1 MDIPFKDH
9 DYRLSKMDRVF
20 AQIRHVLK
28 NQVEFRHD
36 SYRHFARFAPYLPL
50 VGAKPDL
57 NPDLRRIVNFPDHS
71 NALYFGNPVVLAA
84 GANKTA
90 LRISDFAN
98 TGFGGITVGT
108 ATRHKRIGNTH
119 RPRLGFVECDRIIH
133 NSMGLNNDGIQ
144 AIAAR
149 VDTQLVKAHNK
160 GLCVGLSVAET
171 PGLVDESERLED
183 IIETFR
189 KAYKVADYVE
199 VNVSCPNTGEERH
212 DLDTRFMERTFSEIM
227 KHRASLALR
236 KAVYAKLSPDLTE
249 RQLLSVLDVLTGLG
263 VNGVILGNTFP
274 SMKGGSLDLQTPVSK
289 LPILT
294 HDGARGGISGRPLY
308 RNTFWAV
315 NYVKNRYPDLSVVAC
330 GGVDHGAKVWDLL
343 NLGADFVQAYSVVAF
358 RWMAAHV
365 MNAEL
370 LACMRAAGYVSLEQ
384 FFGNKSTGPIRTLG

>member
-1 MDIPFKDH
+1 MDIPFIDH
-9 DYRLSKMDRVF
+9 EYRLTRKDRLL
-20 AQIRHVLK
+20 ASLRKALES
-28 NQVEFRHD
+28 QVEFRHD
-36 SYRHFARFAPYLPL
+36 SFRHFARFAPLL
-50 VGAKPDL
+50 GGTPDL

-71 NALYFGNPVVLAA
+71 NALYFGNPIVLAA

-90 LRISDFAN
+90 LRIADYAN

-108 ATRHKRIGNTH
+108 ATRKMRIGNTH
-119 RPRLGFVECDRIIH
+119 RPRVGFCEADRIIH
-133 NSMGLNNDGIQ
+133 NSMGLNNDGIDV
-144 AIAAR
+144 IARR
-149 VDTQLVKAHNK
+149 VDQQLVKAHNK

-171 PGLVDESERLED
+171 PGLQDDDERLED

-212 DLDTRFMERTFSEIM
+212 DLDTRFMERSFSEIM
-227 KHRASLALR
+227 KHRSSLALR

-249 RQLLSVLDVLTGLG
+249 RQLLSILDVLTGLG

-274 SMKGGSLDLQTPVSK
+274 SAKGGAGLGLSTPVSS
-289 LPILT
+289 LSALT
-294 HDGARGGISGRPLY
+294 SDGGRGGISGRPLY

-315 NYVKNRYPDLSVVAC
+315 GYVKNRYPDLSVVAC
-330 GGVDHGAKVWDLL
+330 GGIDHGAKVWDLL

-358 RWMAAHV
+358 RWMAAHA

-370 LACMRAAGYVSLEQ
+370 LSCLRAAGYVSLEQ
-384 FFGNKSTGPIRTLG
+384 FGAKNTGLFRT

>member
-1 MDIPFKDH
+1 MEIPFIDH
-9 DYRLSKMDRVF
+9 DYRLTRMDRLF
-20 AQIRHVLK
+20 ASLRKALE

-36 SYRHFARFAPYLPL
+36 SYRHFARFAPLLGGRPN
-50 VGAKPDL
+50 L

-71 NALYFGNPVVLAA
+71 NALYFGNPIVLAA

-90 LRISDFAN
+90 IRISDYAN
-98 TGFGGITVGT
+98 TGFGGVTVGT
-108 ATRHKRIGNTH
+108 ATRKMRIGNTH
-119 RPRLGFVECDRIIH
+119 RPRVGFSEVDRIIH
-133 NSMGLNNDGIQ
+133 NSMGLNNDGIDV
-144 AIAAR
+144 IARR
-149 VDTQLVKAHNK
+149 VDEQLVKAHNK

-171 PGLVDESERLED
+171 PGLQDEGERLDD

-212 DLDTRFMERTFSEIM
+212 DLDTCFMERTFSEIM

-274 SMKGGSLDLQTPVSK
+274 SVKGGSLGLHTPVSS
-289 LPILT
+289 LQVLT
-294 HDGARGGISGRPLY
+294 SDGARGGISGRPLY
-308 RNTFWAV
+308 HNTFWAV
-315 NYVKNRYPDLSVVAC
+315 GYVKNRYPDLSVVAC
-330 GGVDHGAKVWDLL
+330 GGIDHGAKVWDLL
-343 NLGADFVQAYSVVAF
+343 NMGADFVQAYSVVAF
-358 RWMAAHV
+358 RWMAAHA

-370 LACMRAAGYVSLEQ
+370 LACMRSAGYVSLEQ
-384 FFGNKSTGPIRTLG
+384 FSGIKTTGQFRTLP

>member
-1 MDIPFKDH
+1 MEIPFIDH
-9 DYRLSKMDRVF
+9 DYRLTRMDRLF
-20 AQIRHVLK
+20 ASLRKALE

-36 SYRHFARFAPYLPL
+36 SYRHFARFAPLIGGRPN
-50 VGAKPDL
+50 L

-71 NALYFGNPVVLAA
+71 NALYFGNPIVLAA

-90 LRISDFAN
+90 IRISDYAN
-98 TGFGGITVGT
+98 TGFGGVTVGT
-108 ATRHKRIGNTH
+108 ATRKMRIGNTH
-119 RPRLGFVECDRIIH
+119 RPRVGFSEADRIIH
-133 NSMGLNNDGIQ
+133 NSMGLNNDGIDV
-144 AIAAR
+144 IARR
-149 VDTQLVKAHNK
+149 VDEQLVKAHNK

-171 PGLVDESERLED
+171 PGLQDEGERLDD

-212 DLDTRFMERTFSEIM
+212 DLDTCFMERTFSEIM

-274 SMKGGSLDLQTPVSK
+274 SVKGGSLGLHTPVSS
-289 LPILT
+289 LQVLT
-294 HDGARGGISGRPLY
+294 SDGARGGISGRPLY

-315 NYVKNRYPDLSVVAC
+315 GYVKNRYPDLSVVAC
-330 GGVDHGAKVWDLL
+330 GGIDHGAKVWDLL
-343 NLGADFVQAYSVVAF
+343 NMGADFVQAYSVVAF
-358 RWMAAHV
+358 RWMAAHA

-370 LACMRAAGYVSLEQ
+370 LACMRSAGYVSLEQ
-384 FFGNKSTGPIRTLG
+384 FSGIKTTGQFRTLS